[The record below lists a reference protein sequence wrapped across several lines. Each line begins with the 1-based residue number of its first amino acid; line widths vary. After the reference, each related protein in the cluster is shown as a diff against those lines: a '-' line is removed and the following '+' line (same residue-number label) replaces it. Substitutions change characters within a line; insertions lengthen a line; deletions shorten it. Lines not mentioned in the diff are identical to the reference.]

1 MSENLKVHYIQHVA
15 FEPPAGILTFL
26 KEKRIPVSKTLLY
39 KNDKFPDLKKFDIL
53 FIMGGPMGVH
63 DENRFSWLKEE
74 KKFIEKAIKMN
85 KTVIG
90 ICLGAQLIADVL
102 GARVYRNRYKEIG
115 WFEVEMEKEILKTKI
130 FKGFPEKIVPFHW
143 HGDTFDIPENSIKLG
158 KSEATENQGFIFK
171 NKIIGLQFHLEVTED
186 SVRKMIENGGNELK
200 KNRYIQTPEQIFSK
214 KENFI
219 HLSKL
224 LNIFLN
230 NLLSYVKLKTD

>member
-1 MSENLKVHYIQHVA
+1 MSENLKVHYIQHVP

-26 KEKRIPVSKTLLY
+26 KEKRISISKTLLY
-39 KNDKFPDLKKFDIL
+39 KNDNFPDLKKFDIL

-74 KKFIEKAIKMN
+74 KEFIEKAIKMN
-85 KTVIG
+85 KTIIG

-115 WFEVEMEKEILKTKI
+115 WFEVEMEKEILKTKT
-130 FKGFPEKIVPFHW
+130 FKGFPEKIVLFHW
-143 HGDTFDIPENSIKLG
+143 HGDTFDIPENSIKIG

-171 NKIIGLQFHLEVTED
+171 NKVIGLQFHLEVTED
-186 SVRKMIENGGNELK
+186 SVRKMIENGKNELK
-200 KNRYIQTPEQIFSK
+200 KDRYIQTPEQIFGK

-230 NLLSYVKLKTD
+230 NLLSSVKLKTD